1 MAADGKRRKVIRKRK
16 AKNAGKERKRHIA
29 KHGST
34 PTSAEFFGDTP
45 KKD

>member
-16 AKNAGKERKRHIA
+16 AKQAGKARKAFNA
-29 KHGST
+29 KNGST
-34 PTSAEFFGDTP
+34 PTSEALFGDAP

>member
-16 AKNAGKERKRHIA
+16 AKAAGKDRKSYIA

-34 PTSAEFFGDTP
+34 PTSAALFGDAP